1 MSKHR
6 RHRRSDFKIAHNPL
20 RSSSS
25 RKERKILFS
34 EKFIAISSPR
44 SDIYL
49 DDFRLFTIPHEHY
62 TNLATHG
69 QLDFNSTFW
78 YVWEMIR
85 KKAKTLLRVE
95 RTFVRRL
102 VIAMTESFA
111 GKNTKKMKPIC
122 TIRSTGSG
130 EKSIFHSHNSSA
142 FTGTFFLLPR
152 LVFFVFLFRSS
163 SLGCELDGLL
173 SPGRLT
179 IGKGPIGSL
188 VSWERKAGAWHSI
201 FIIVSS
207 PIAGA
212 LIAGR
217 NEPRLT
223 ECK

>member
-25 RKERKILFS
+25 KKERKILFS
-34 EKFIAISSPR
+34 EKFIAISPPCP
-44 SDIYL
+44 DFYL

-111 GKNTKKMKPIC
+111 VKNTKKWNQFAQSEALEVGKNQFSIR
-122 TIRSTGSG
+122 TIP
-130 EKSIFHSHNSSA
+130 A
-142 FTGTFFLLPR
+142 LLPEHFPSSHVSCFCFPFSFVLARMWTWRVVVAWKAHDWERPDWKSR
-152 LVFFVFLFRSS
+152 LMRAQS
-163 SLGCELDGLL
+163 
-173 SPGRLT
+173 GRLT
-179 IGKGPIGSL
+179 FNLHHRLLS
-188 VSWERKAGAWHSI
+188 RCR
-201 FIIVSS
+201 SS
-207 PIAGA
+207 YRREKRTP
-212 LIAGR
+212 LSR
-217 NEPRLT
+217 T
-223 ECK
+223 